1 MHFREKNK
9 KKWGHYAVVRETGV
23 MPMTVSGLAPLGCLV
38 KKEIRVFLSIM
49 WFPIFTSRTLLVV
62 LSLQES
68 CFKIFCLLNS
78 T

>member
-1 MHFREKNK
+1 MHFREKTK
-9 KKWGHYAVVRETGV
+9 RSGVTDAVVTETGV
-23 MPMTVSGLAPLGCLV
+23 RPVTVSGLAPLGCLV
-38 KKEIRVFLSIM
+38 KREIRVFLGIM

-78 T
+78 I